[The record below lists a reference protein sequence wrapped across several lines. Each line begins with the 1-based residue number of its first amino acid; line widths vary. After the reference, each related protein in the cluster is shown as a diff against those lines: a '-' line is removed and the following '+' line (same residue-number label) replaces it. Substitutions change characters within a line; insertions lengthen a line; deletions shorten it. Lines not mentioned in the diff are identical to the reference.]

1 MLPVSGNAI
10 DLVVDPYQGAL
21 YVAFSSQGIFKST
34 DLTGV
39 QWKALGGCLPT
50 SGFGRIALA
59 FGGRGGLGF
68 SQPLPL
74 VYAGFDAKGTYRL
87 FVTKDGGDS
96 WSELPSPP
104 SDGQLGFNNVITVG
118 PYNSDEVYI
127 GQIAFWRSLDGGRK
141 GGRNDYHV
149 SPPVESNSWTVLGC
163 CLSDSNPF
171 RKNLDLH
178 GDLHAIEFAPY
189 GSFGP
194 SPSQIQIVFVAS
206 DGGIT
211 KGSFDSTG
219 MVSWEPL
226 TKGLAVGQAGTIGLS
241 PVLPSVTVAGY
252 WHNGDILTVRQL
264 GFSDDLAIM
273 GGDGFQSSIDA
284 QGLTLYLN
292 CNAGCRI
299 DLPRPAASAVL
310 RQLQD
315 RNDLVRQQCA
325 EALERSAASRASA
338 PVAEK
343 RACLPHY
350 HRRLS
355 GRQRIEHFRRLGG
368 RRSILG
374 KDRTDHD
381 NGFPQPRVGAS
392 TGLLPWY
399 RYWPSLARLS

>member
-1 MLPVSGNAI
+1 
-10 DLVVDPYQGAL
+10 VVDPYQGAL

-59 FGGRGGLGF
+59 FGGRRGLGF

-74 VYAGFDAKGTYRL
+74 VYAGFDANGTYRL

-189 GSFGP
+189 GSFVP

-226 TKGLAVGQAGTIGLS
+226 TKRLAVGQAGTIGLS
-241 PVLPSVTVAGY
+241 PVLPSVTVARY

-292 CNAGCRI
+292 CNARFGGSICRG
-299 DLPRPAASAVL
+299 LPLPPFFANFKIETIWSDNNAWKLSDPHRQGHLLRLQNNGLVFRTTIADSAAASVLNTSDAWEAV
-310 RQLQD
+310 D
-315 RNDLVRQQCA
+315 
-325 EALERSAASRASA
+325 
-338 PVAEK
+338 P
-343 RACLPHY
+343 
-350 HRRLS
+350 
-355 GRQRIEHFRRLGG
+355 FW
-368 RRSILG
+368 G
-374 KDRTDHD
+374 KTGTDHD